1 MPPARK
7 KFRVGKLRDILAGAD
22 LPVRVAAIKAPV
34 VLASR
39 QSICCSLQGIPE
51 METTLRPL
59 TLGEILDRTAELYR
73 NHFLLFAGISSVY
86 AGILLVLSLAQ
97 IGVQQAAL
105 AMHLE
110 KYLIAITV
118 AGVVILWGAIFVAGG
133 VAVAANTRAVGW
145 LHLGEPASISA
156 AYRAILPQTGRY
168 LWLMTITYFLAWFP
182 FVLTYGAYF
191 ALIFVYVRPQGLLTS
206 HPSAAPLTDSQMHT
220 MMVFGVASLVFVV
233 LALVTGIYGIIMSL
247 RYSLAVPAC
256 TVESLKA
263 RAAIRRSIQL
273 SKGSRWR
280 IFMLG
285 LLAIIIQVGLTG
297 VTQGF
302 FIVVGLKH
310 QGVIPVWMTVAQQF
324 LAFLTNTFVGPI
336 YATGFTLFY
345 YDQRVRKEGFDIE
358 HMMEAAGM
366 VQPTVATA
374 VPLPTEPIPSAESGS
389 GHE

>member
-1 MPPARK
+1 
-7 KFRVGKLRDILAGAD
+7 
-22 LPVRVAAIKAPV
+22 
-34 VLASR
+34 
-39 QSICCSLQGIPE
+39 

-73 NHFLLFAGISSVY
+73 KNFLLLAGISSIY

-97 IGVQQAAL
+97 IGVQQAAH

-145 LHLGEPASISA
+145 LHLGEPASISG

-191 ALIFVYVRPQGLLTS
+191 ALIFVYVRPTGLMMP
-206 HPSAAPLTDSQMHT
+206 HPAAAASPLTESQMHT

-256 TVESLKA
+256 AVESLKA
-263 RAAIRRSIQL
+263 RAAIRRSVQL
-273 SKGSRWR
+273 SKGSRGR

-285 LLAIIIQVGLTG
+285 LLAIIIQLGLTG
-297 VTQGF
+297 ITQGF
-302 FIVVGLKH
+302 FVVVGIKH
-310 QGVIPVWMTVAQQF
+310 QGVIPVWMTVVQQF

-358 HMMEAAGM
+358 HMMQAAGM
-366 VQPTVATA
+366 VQPALATA
-374 VPLPTEPIPSAESGS
+374 APLPTEPLPSADSGS